1 MLMRTLAVLCLSAL
15 LFSACSE
22 ASAGVETVNANCPM
36 MGEAV
41 DPTEA
46 TLEWQGHT
54 VGFCCSGCSE
64 KFEALT
70 PEEQAAKL
78 IETGTKLP
86 E

>member
-1 MLMRTLAVLCLSAL
+1 MLIRTFAVLSLSAL

-22 ASAGVETVNANCPM
+22 ASAAVQTVNENCPM
-36 MGEAV
+36 MGEAI
-41 DPTEA
+41 DPSEGTV
-46 TLEWQGHT
+46 EWQGHT
-54 VGFCCSGCSE
+54 VGFCCAGCSD
-64 KFEALT
+64 KFEALS